1 MPSNALPRSS
11 ENARN
16 GFVMNAPILRA
27 VECLPMKGRLIYVI
41 GPSGS
46 GKDSVIDYARARLPA
61 DSNVVFARRTITRP
75 AEAGGERHEAVTPE
89 AFEKRLA
96 QGGFA
101 MHWHAN
107 GLSYGIGREIGDWLE
122 SGRTVV
128 VSGSRAHLP
137 DAMAEFP
144 ALEVVHV
151 SAPLETLKHRLA
163 ARGREDAAQVARRIE
178 RAARLGL
185 PEGTQAFEISNDGEL
200 ANAGESLL
208 AFIT

>member
-1 MPSNALPRSS
+1 
-11 ENARN
+11 
-16 GFVMNAPILRA
+16 
-27 VECLPMKGRLIYVI
+27 MKGRLIYVV

-46 GKDSVIDYARARLPA
+46 GKDSVMDYARARLPA
-61 DSNVVFARRTITRP
+61 DSNVVFAQRTITRP
-75 AEAGGERHEAVTPE
+75 AAAGGEHHEAVTPE
-89 AFEKRLA
+89 AFDSRLA
-96 QGGFA
+96 QGDFA
-101 MHWHAN
+101 MHWKAN
-107 GLSYGIGREIGDWLE
+107 GLAYGIGREILDWLE
-122 SGRTVV
+122 AGRTVV
-128 VSGSRAHLP
+128 VSGSREHLQ
-137 DAMAEFP
+137 DAMAAFP

-185 PEGTQAFEISNDGEL
+185 PAGTQAFEISNDGEL